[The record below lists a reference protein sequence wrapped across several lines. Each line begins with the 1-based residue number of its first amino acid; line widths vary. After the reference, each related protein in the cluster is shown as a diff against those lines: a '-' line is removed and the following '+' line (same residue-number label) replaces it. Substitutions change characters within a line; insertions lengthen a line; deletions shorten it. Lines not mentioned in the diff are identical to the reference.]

1 MSALPDYNEGPL
13 SLGKLR
19 EEARRLLIELL
30 DSRRG
35 KKVLIL
41 DPRVSGF
48 LGLLAEVSL
57 LKEHGIEQLLHL
69 SCEPLG
75 DLGVR
80 NVIYLVR
87 ASIDNAQHIAQQI
100 KDTNRTRPG
109 AGLEYAVY
117 FLPRRT
123 IACERI
129 FQEEGVYGDIVAG
142 EFPLG
147 FIPFDYDLLSLE
159 QGSAFRELVAEGDRS
174 SLYGVARAL
183 TRLQA
188 LYGGAAVLK
197 GKGPM
202 AAAVRSLLLR
212 MRQELGPEAPV
223 VGGGPIDEIIL
234 LDREVDAVTPMCTQL
249 TYEGLVDETMQIKNG
264 SVSVDNPSG
273 VRQKIALNSA
283 DKVFRDL
290 RDLSFAAVGPQ
301 LGQRAKSIQSDYK
314 TSKAAERSLSELK
327 EFAAQLKALPNI
339 QRHIGLAEAVNRA
352 IAAPAFRTRVSVEQ
366 SLLDGHG
373 LDASAES
380 IEEMMC
386 NEEDLFVVLRL
397 MCLMSLTQGGVPKK
411 YFDALRKEVLHS
423 YGHEYM
429 LLLSK
434 LQDAG
439 LLVKQEG
446 GKGNFA
452 ALKRA
457 FRLLVDDVDDKT
469 PTDIAYVFS
478 GYAPLS
484 VRMVEAAVK
493 GPGWGV
499 GEEVLRLLPGPSFE
513 VEQTTDDK
521 GLPIE
526 KPVQDRKLTGVSRK
540 RRVIVVVFIGGVT
553 FAEIAAL
560 RFVGSRPEVNCTFV
574 TATTKLINGTSLLE
588 NIVDDSITAAKN
600 VAVL

>member
-1 MSALPDYNEGPL
+1 MAAILPNYNEGPL
-13 SLGKLR
+13 ALGHLR

-35 KKVLIL
+35 KKVLVL
-41 DPRVSGF
+41 DPKVSGF

-69 SCEPLG
+69 STEPLG

-87 ASIDNAQHIAQQI
+87 ASIENAKQIAEQI
-100 KDTNRTRPG
+100 KETNRVRAA
-109 AGLEYAVY
+109 AGFEYAVY

-159 QGSAFRELVAEGDRS
+159 LGTAYRELVAEGDRS

-188 LYGGAAVLK
+188 LYGGAAMLK
-197 GKGPM
+197 GKGPA

-212 MRQELGPEAPV
+212 MRQELGPEAPIT
-223 VGGGPIDEIIL
+223 GGGPIDEIIL

-249 TYEGLVDETMQIKNG
+249 TYEGLVDETMQIKY
-264 SVSVDNPSG
+264 
-273 VRQKIALNSA
+273 
-283 DKVFRDL
+283 
-290 RDLSFAAVGPQ
+290 AVGPQ

-314 TSKAAERSLSELK
+314 TSKAAERSLAELK
-327 EFAAQLKALPNI
+327 EFASQLKALPNI

-352 IAAPAFRTRVSVEQ
+352 IAAPAFRARVSVEQ

-397 MCLMSLTQGGVPKK
+397 MCLLSLTQGGVPKK
-411 YFDALRKEVLHS
+411 YYDALRKEVLHS

-429 LLLSK
+429 LMLSK

-439 LLVKQEG
+439 LLVKHEG
-446 GKGNFA
+446 GKGNFT

-457 FRLLVDDVDDKT
+457 FRLLVDDVDDKN

-484 VRMVEAAVK
+484 VRLVEAAVK

-513 VEQTTDDK
+513 VEQTSDDK

-526 KPVQDRKLTGVSRK
+526 KPAQDRKLTGVSKK
-540 RRVIVVVFIGGVT
+540 RRVVVVVFMGGIT

-560 RFVGSRPEVNCTFV
+560 RFLGSQPEVNCAFV
-574 TATTKLINGTSLLE
+574 IATTKLINGTSLLE
-588 NIVDDSITAAKN
+588 SIVDDSIKTAKE